1 MKCLEF
7 RFYKLF
13 GFNIPNEILTGI
25 LVGFIFFASIS
36 LFGIE
41 LRILDLPK
49 FSGFNINKFIISIF
63 VTPMIIGLISKN
75 YNINIDYND
84 FILVKDFLHQNIF
97 NISIDIDNSML
108 EYLIFIFKILPVAI
122 ATVYF
127 IKLYIYTLIVN
138 IFNLLTIGLLIT

>member
-1 MKCLEF
+1 
-7 RFYKLF
+7 
-13 GFNIPNEILTGI
+13 
-25 LVGFIFFASIS
+25 
-36 LFGIE
+36 
-41 LRILDLPK
+41 
-49 FSGFNINKFIISIF
+49 
-63 VTPMIIGLISKN
+63 MIIGLISKN